1 MCKQDLTHASTVCCN
16 QVLTHVSL
24 VSLTVTCIL
33 LFYQLPWRLKYPL
46 YLTCLSPGECST
58 AHRSNRSDHWDGLML
73 DGSAVVHRYPVEQN
87 VSNCRQPI
95 HYIVYRSVLPAG
107 DTLYSVSAAGN
118 RCHFVLLDKDESD
131 LSNIGRPD
139 GLAYSTGE
147 LLNMPLVSCHH
158 APLSVFVTYGAINLF

>member
-1 MCKQDLTHASTVCCN
+1 
-16 QVLTHVSL
+16 VLTHVSL

-118 RCHFVLLDKDESD
+118 RCHFVLLDKDVSCPTAD
-131 LSNIGRPD
+131 PSNIDRPN
-139 GLAYSTGE
+139 GPTYSTGE
-147 LLNMPLVSCHH
+147 LLNTTLD
-158 APLSVFVTYGAINLF
+158 VTRK